1 MWHIFEK
8 RIVQGYQKSYSHV
21 LNTQIQKYKYK
32 NTQIKHM
39 TKCQKDQTYGIFLKC
54 GLFKDIKNYIPMSQT
69 RKYKNTNSKYTNT
82 LILHITFT
90 EMPERSN
97 MWYIFEKRIV
107 QGYQKWCWCTDDNSL
122 IMMHWQYCYI
132 PQSLCVCH
140 LEYSLR
146 ALVQHPCN
154 TRVIYHKSF
163 TTTQIEIVRP
173 GVECFPDL
181 LGIFLLLTFHVNF
194 FSSRRAKK
202 QENIHTGTHIMT
214 PMGGMKREVTCWR
227 RIKHVSDDA

>member
-1 MWHIFEK
+1 M
-8 RIVQGYQKSYSHV
+8 S
-21 LNTQIQKYKYK
+21 NTQIQKIQIQ
-32 NTQIKHM
+32 NTQIHKYSIWRSARKTQHVVYFWKEDCSSISKM
-39 TKCQKDQTYGIFLKC
+39 IFPC
-54 GLFKDIKNYIPMSQT
+54 VRRANT
-69 RKYKNTNSKYTNT
+69 KNTNTKYTNT
-82 LILHITFT
+82 AYD
-90 EMPERSN
+90 EVPERPN
-97 MWYIFEKRIV
+97 KWYIFEKRIV

-154 TRVIYHKSF
+154 ARVIYHKSF

-181 LGIFLLLTFHVNF
+181 LGIFSICSICSIFPIP
-194 FSSRRAKK
+194 S
-202 QENIHTGTHIMT
+202 I
-214 PMGGMKREVTCWR
+214 
-227 RIKHVSDDA
+227 

>member
-1 MWHIFEK
+1 
-8 RIVQGYQKSYSHV
+8 
-21 LNTQIQKYKYK
+21 
-32 NTQIKHM
+32 M
-39 TKCQKDQTYGIFLKC
+39 TKCQKDPICGIFLKR
-54 GLFKDIKNYIPMSQT
+54 GLFKDNKNHIPMCQT
-69 RKYKNTNSKYTNT
+69 CKYKNTNTHIQKYSIWSSARNTQHVAYFWKEDCSSISKMIFPCVRRANTKNTNTKYTNT
-82 LILHITFT
+82 AYD
-90 EMPERSN
+90 EVPERPN
-97 MWYIFEKRIV
+97 KWYIFEKRIV

-154 TRVIYHKSF
+154 ARVIYHKSF

-181 LGIFLLLTFHVNF
+181 LGIF
-194 FSSRRAKK
+194 
-202 QENIHTGTHIMT
+202 
-214 PMGGMKREVTCWR
+214 
-227 RIKHVSDDA
+227 